1 VEKGWFKAL
10 LRGLIELDLP
20 VTYEGECRVETLDD
34 ELIRLMSQLRFNVIF
49 GIESFSPR
57 MIERMGK
64 ARNPE
69 RYVRAAI
76 EALHQLSG
84 SRVPVNFQMIMNHPG
99 ESVETYQETVR
110 TLWNIIE
117 NQEETSLMFVP
128 HSFLLFPG
136 NYVYSHMDEYARAY
150 GYRINDVR
158 WWTTTNPM
166 VACQGMASDSLREA
180 YGEDCDYWK
189 EEVHALERAYL
200 HKICVKTFVTR
211 WFTKI
216 ETLKQRVPHRDRNR
230 DDVFSRVVRDVF
242 IAHDVV
248 LEQCS
253 PFSVRNL
260 ARYDADKRTVRR
272 ERDGFL
278 RTNSP
283 AVYDESLS
291 TQEATDLVVGQNLA
305 KHLQSVRSRL
315 ACACQ

>member
-1 VEKGWFKAL
+1 
-10 LRGLIELDLP
+10 
-20 VTYEGECRVETLDD
+20 
-34 ELIRLMSQLRFNVIF
+34 
-49 GIESFSPR
+49 

-76 EALHQLSG
+76 EALHRLSRSNVSG
-84 SRVPVNFQMIMNHPG
+84 NFQLIMNHPG

-110 TLWNIIE
+110 TLWSIIE
-117 NQEETSLMFVP
+117 SQEETSLLFVP

-136 NYVYSHMDEYARAY
+136 NYIYSHLDEYVRAY
-150 GYRINDVR
+150 GYRVNDVR

-180 YGEDCDYWK
+180 YGENYDYWK
-189 EEVHALERAYL
+189 EDMHALDRAYL

-230 DDVFSRVVRDVF
+230 DDVFSRVVRDVYV
-242 IAHDVV
+242 AHDVF

-253 PFSVRNL
+253 PFSMRSL
-260 ARYDADKRTVRR
+260 ARYDADERIVKKA
-272 ERDGFL
+272 RDGFL
-278 RTNSP
+278 QTNSP
-283 AVYDESLS
+283 AVYDRSLS
-291 TQEATDLVVGQNLA
+291 TQEAADLVVGQNLA
-305 KHLQSVRSRL
+305 EHLQSVRSTL
-315 ACACQ
+315 ACACE